1 MSRIVRRTA
10 PASLLAALGLLA
22 WAAPH
27 LRGQAPQSDAMAA
40 HSTAKGEWPTY
51 AGDLRGSRYS
61 PLDQITAENF
71 KTLKVAWRLST
82 DNFGNRPENKLE
94 GTPLMVDGVLYTTA
108 GNRRSVVAIDAVTG
122 EVLWVHGERE
132 GVRGGTAPRQ
142 LSGRGVAYWTDG
154 THGRVIYFTPGY
166 RMIAL
171 DAKTGQP
178 VPTFGKNG
186 VVDLKLD
193 MDQDLDL
200 TTGEG
205 KGEIGIH
212 STPVVAGD
220 VILVGA
226 SFREGMTVKTHN
238 NPKGYVRGYDVRTG
252 KRLWIFH
259 TVPKKGEP
267 GYDTWLKGSADVTGN
282 TGVWTQMSADVD
294 LGLAYLPI
302 EDPTSDFYGGL
313 RPGNN
318 LYADSIVAVDLHTG
332 KMKWYF
338 QQVHHPIWDMDN
350 SSAPILADIV
360 VDGKP
365 VKAIAQLS
373 KQGFVYVLDRATGK
387 PVWPIEEKPV
397 PQGSVPGEWYSPTQP
412 FPTKPPVYSRNGVTE
427 DELIDFTPELHE
439 KALELVKH
447 YQLGPVFTPG
457 VVSKI
462 DGPLATLTL
471 GTAGGGTNWPGGAYD
486 PETHTVYAYA
496 CNACMTQ
503 IGLSPPPTPEIS
515 DLPYILHIAGQPF
528 RMALAAGD
536 RSDADAVD
544 LPPPPPL
551 DLPEEYKKPA
561 PGRSYTTTVDGLPLI
576 KPPYGI
582 LAAINLDKGTIDW
595 SIAHGETPD
604 FIKNNPALKGLNIPR
619 TGQSTWN
626 VAPLVTKTLVII
638 GEGQVTT
645 TETGK
650 RGAMLRAYD
659 KKTGKEVGAVF
670 MDAPESGSPMTYSVN
685 GRQYIVIATSGFGHS
700 GEYVAYALPGPATR
714 TNNEGR

>member
-1 MSRIVRRTA
+1 MSRLVRRTA
-10 PASLLAALGLLA
+10 PASLLVAIGLLA
-22 WAAPH
+22 WGSPH
-27 LRGQAPQSDAMAA
+27 LRGQRGPGDWMAA

-51 AGDLRGSRYS
+51 AGDLNGTRYS
-61 PLDQITAENF
+61 PLDQITAANF
-71 KTLKVAWRLST
+71 NNLKIAWRVKT
-82 DNFGNRPENKLE
+82 DNFGNRPETKLE
-94 GTPLMVDGVLYTTA
+94 GTPLMVGGVLYTTA
-108 GNRRSVVAIDAVTG
+108 GNRRAAVALDAATG

-132 GVRGGTAPRQ
+132 GNRGATAPRQ
-142 LSGRGVAYWTDG
+142 LSGRGLAYWSDG
-154 THGRVIYFTPGY
+154 HGDDRILYFTPGY
-166 RMIAL
+166 RMVAL
-171 DAKTGQP
+171 SAKTGQP
-178 VPTFGKNG
+178 VASFGHDG

-193 MDQDLDL
+193 MDQELAL
-200 TTGEG
+200 ETGEG

-212 STPVVAGD
+212 ATPVVAGD
-220 VILVGA
+220 VVLVGA
-226 SFREGMTVKTHN
+226 SFREGMTVRTHN

-267 GYDTWLKGSADVTGN
+267 GYDTWLKGSAEDNGN
-282 TGVWTQMSADVD
+282 AGVWTQMSADTE

-332 KMKWYF
+332 KLKWYF

-365 VKAIAQLS
+365 IKAIAQLS

-397 PQGSVPGEWYSPTQP
+397 PQGNVPGEWYSPTQP
-412 FPTKPPVYSRNGVTE
+412 FPTKPPAYSRNGVTE
-427 DELIDFTPELHE
+427 DELIDFTPELHA

-447 YQLGPVFTPG
+447 YKIGPVFTPG
-457 VVSKI
+457 VLSNI

-486 PETHTVYAYA
+486 PETHTIYAYA

-503 IGLSPPPTPEIS
+503 IGLSPPPPGFS

-528 RMALAAGD
+528 RVALAAGD
-536 RSDADAVD
+536 RTDADAVVTPA
-544 LPPPPPL
+544 PPPFKVPNEPSA
-551 DLPEEYKKPA
+551 A
-561 PGRSYTTTVDGLPLI
+561 PRRSYTTTVDGLPLI
-576 KPPYGI
+576 KPPYGT
-582 LAAINLDKGTIDW
+582 LTAINLDKGDITW
-595 SIAHGETPD
+595 QIAHGETPD

-638 GEGQVTT
+638 GEGQETT
-645 TETGK
+645 TSTGK

-659 KKTGKEVGAVF
+659 KSTGKEVGAVY
-670 MDAPESGSPMTYSVN
+670 MDAPESGSAMTYMLD
-685 GRQYIVIATSGFGHS
+685 GKQYIVLATSGFGNA
-700 GEYVAYALPGPATR
+700 GEYVALSLPGPATR
-714 TNNEGR
+714 TNEQGR